1 VTIHGKQVVSLE
13 GEQLALADW
22 LHAQLSGI
30 TTLFGWQTAKRIS
43 RGMIA
48 EMTKRGWRLVK

>member
-1 VTIHGKQVVSLE
+1 MGKQVGSLE

-22 LHAQLSGI
+22 LHTQLSGI

-43 RGMIA
+43 RGLIA